1 MRADKRE
8 ELADQ
13 ISRIP
18 DEELRANLQ
27 QSMSGLFLFLEVDL
41 EQGLIDAGFQIKPAE
56 RCAP

>member
-13 ISRIP
+13 ISRIR

-27 QSMSGLFLFLEVDL
+27 QSMSGLFLFLDVDL
-41 EQGLIDAGFQIKPAE
+41 EQRLIDAGFQITPAA

>member
-27 QSMSGLFLFLEVDL
+27 QSMSGLFLFLEADL
-41 EQGLIDAGFQIKPAE
+41 EQRPDRCRLSDQAG
-56 RCAP
+56 